1 MKFTLKA
8 LSLALVASASTVTF
22 ADEAPL
28 LPLGLEFSGS
38 AAMTTD
44 YRFRGLTQ
52 TKSDPAIQVGFQ
64 LDHSTGLYAGVWG
77 SNVDFGVTLNEDDGS
92 FEADSPHLELDPYIG
107 YAKTFENLPGAP
119 TLDVG
124 VWYYA
129 YPGKSD
135 LNFVEYYAS
144 VGFDGLVAEGDS
156 VSTYVY
162 YTDDNLGGGD
172 DAWYLNASYSVP
184 FGAGF
189 GGVAAVGFNDVK
201 NGSDHVWDWKVGAT
215 YEFQSISGFSAE
227 LAAVGTDTETK
238 GESSAYKRGVETG
251 AVFTLTKSF

>member
-22 ADEAPL
+22 AEEAPS

-44 YRFRGLTQ
+44 YRFRGQTQ
-52 TKSDPAIQVGFQ
+52 TQNDPAVQVGFQ

-77 SNVDFGVTLNEDDGS
+77 SNVHFGGEG
-92 FEADSPHLELDPYIG
+92 PHLELDPYIG

-119 TLDVG
+119 TVDVG

-129 YPGKSD
+129 YPGYSD
-135 LNFVEYYAS
+135 SNFVEYYAG
-144 VGFDGLVAEGDS
+144 VGFDGLALEGDS
-156 VSTYVY
+156 LSTYVY
-162 YTDDNLGGGD
+162 YTDDNLAASD
-172 DAWYLNASYSVP
+172 DAWYLNVGYSVP

-189 GGVAAVGFNDVK
+189 GGVASVGFNDVK
-201 NGSDHVWDWKVGAT
+201 NGSDNVWDWKLGAT

-227 LAAVGTDTETK
+227 LAAVGTDIDTK
-238 GESSAYKRGVETG
+238 GAPNVSKRAVETG

>member
-22 ADEAPL
+22 ADEAPS

-38 AAMTTD
+38 AEMTTD

-52 TKSDPAIQVGFQ
+52 TQNDPAVQVGFQ

-77 SNVDFGVTLNEDDGS
+77 SNVNYEYIDKNG
-92 FEADSPHLELDPYIG
+92 ADQTVHLELDPYIG
-107 YAKTFENLPGAP
+107 YTKTFENVAGKP

-124 VWYYA
+124 IWYYA
-129 YPGKSD
+129 YPGHGD
-135 LNFVEYYAS
+135 NNFVEYYAG
-144 VGFDGLVAEGDS
+144 VGFESLVAEGDS

-162 YTDDNLGGGD
+162 YTDDNLGAGD

-189 GGVAAVGFNDVK
+189 GGGAAVGFNDVK
-201 NGSDHVWDWKVGAT
+201 HGSDQVWDWKGGAT
-215 YEFQSISGFSAE
+215 YEFQSISGFGAE

>member
-8 LSLALVASASTVTF
+8 LSLALVATASTVTF
-22 ADEAPL
+22 ADDAPA
-28 LPLGLEFSGS
+28 LPFGLEFSGS
-38 AAMTTD
+38 AAITTD

-52 TKSDPAIQVGFQ
+52 TQNDPAVQVGFQ

-77 SNVDFGVTLNEDDGS
+77 SNVHFGGEG
-92 FEADSPHLELDPYIG
+92 PHLELDPYIG

-119 TLDVG
+119 TFDVG

-129 YPGKSD
+129 YPGYSD
-135 LNFVEYYAS
+135 LNWVEYYAG
-144 VGFDGLVAEGDS
+144 VGFESLALEGDS
-156 VSTYVY
+156 LSTYVY
-162 YTDDNLGGGD
+162 YTDDYAGNEN
-172 DAWYLNASYSVP
+172 DAWYFNAGYSIP

-189 GGVAAVGFNDVK
+189 GGVASIGYTDVRNPIDSRNDF
-201 NGSDHVWDWKVGAT
+201 WDWKAGVT

-227 LAAVGTDTETK
+227 LAAIGTDK
-238 GESSAYKRGVETG
+238 DVRGEPKVVKRAAQTG

>member
-22 ADEAPL
+22 ADEAPS

-38 AAMTTD
+38 TAMTTD

-52 TKSDPAIQVGFQ
+52 TLSDPAVQVGFQ

-77 SNVDFGVTLNEDDGS
+77 SNVDFGG
-92 FEADSPHLELDPYIG
+92 DSAHLEVDPYIG

-124 VWYYA
+124 VWYYG
-129 YPGKSD
+129 YPGYSET
-135 LNFVEYYAS
+135 NFIEYYAGL
-144 VGFDGLVAEGDS
+144 GFEGLVAEGDS
-156 VSTYVY
+156 LSTSVAYSSDWLGAGYNSWY
-162 YTDDNLGGGD
+162 YGLG
-172 DAWYLNASYSVP
+172 YTMP
-184 FGAGF
+184 FGSSGF
-189 GGVAAVGFNDVK
+189 GGVVSVGYSDFEK
-201 NGSDHVWDWKVGAT
+201 NYSENYWDWKAGVS
-215 YEFQSISGFSAE
+215 YEFKSIEGFGAE
-227 LAAVGTDTETK
+227 LAAVGSDVDTS
-238 GESSAYKRGVETG
+238 GWSHRAKRGVETG

>member
-22 ADEAPL
+22 ADEAPS

-52 TKSDPAIQVGFQ
+52 TQNDPAVQVGFQ

-77 SNVDFGVTLNEDDGS
+77 SNVHFGGEG
-92 FEADSPHLELDPYIG
+92 PHLELDPYIG

-119 TLDVG
+119 TVDVG

-129 YPGKSD
+129 YPGYSD
-135 LNFVEYYAS
+135 SNFVEYYAGI
-144 VGFDGLVAEGDS
+144 GFESLALEGDS
-156 VSTYVY
+156 LSTYVY
-162 YTDDNLGGGD
+162 YTDDNLAASD
-172 DAWYLNASYSVP
+172 DAWYLNVGYSVP

-238 GESSAYKRGVETG
+238 GESNAFKRGVETG